1 VFSRKWH
8 RMVAMRPSIFRG
20 AVALWPALFFILPF
34 PTLASTGGEAGHG
47 GMGDSL
53 NPAWVIFF
61 VLMLLSIAILPLK
74 AEAWW
79 HSNRNKFYVAAALG
93 GPVLIL
99 YLYKGAYTSLLHS
112 AEEYIAFI
120 VLLGALFV
128 VSGGILLRGDL
139 RATPLTNTGFLA
151 LGTLLASFMG
161 TTGASM
167 LLIRPLLK
175 TNSERTH
182 TVHTVLFFIFTTSN
196 IGGCLTPLGDPPLF
210 MGYLRGVPFTWTF
223 SLLPQWAAVNG
234 LLLLIYFIWDNRA
247 MGKEP
252 SAALLRDKLRVE
264 PLRILG
270 NLNWPLLLGVIG
282 AVAFLKEPILV
293 PSSWILMDR
302 EFVLIGLALAS
313 WWMTPQA
320 IRKGNQYTWHPI
332 VEVAVLFFGIFLTM
346 LPALD
351 LLKAKGAALG
361 VTAPW
366 QFFWATGLLSAF
378 LDNTPTYL
386 TFFALAEALGQS
398 GPLPGI
404 QMTEPVLTA
413 ISLGAVFFGANTY
426 IGNAP
431 NFMVKSI
438 AEQRGLRMPSFFAYF
453 AISAVILFPIFILVT
468 YWVFL

>member
-1 VFSRKWH
+1 
-8 RMVAMRPSIFRG
+8 MRRSVGIG
-20 AVALWPALFFILPF
+20 LPALLIAVPS
-34 PTLASTGGEAGHG
+34 TCLASGGQEAGHG
-47 GMGDSL
+47 SLGASL
-53 NPAWVIFF
+53 NPAWVTFF
-61 VLMLLSIAILPLK
+61 VLMLLSIAILPIK

-79 HSNRNKFYVAAALG
+79 HSNRNKFMVACVLG
-93 GPVLIL
+93 GPVLVF
-99 YLYKGAYTSLLHS
+99 YLYQGAVTSLMHS

-120 VLLGALFV
+120 ILLAALFV

-139 RATPLTNTGFLA
+139 RATPLTNTAFLA
-151 LGTLLASFMG
+151 LGTVLASFMG

-223 SLLPQWAAVNG
+223 TLLPQWAAVNG
-234 LLLLIYFIWDNRA
+234 LLLLIYFIWDNVA
-247 MGKEP
+247 MGREP
-252 SAALLRDKLRVE
+252 SAALIRDKMRVE

-270 NLNWPLLLGVIG
+270 NLNWPLLLGVVG
-282 AVAFLKEPILV
+282 AVAFLKEPYLV
-293 PSSWILMDR
+293 PAHWIVMDR
-302 EFVLIGLALAS
+302 EFVLVALAMAS
-313 WWMTPQA
+313 WWLTPQA
-320 IRKGNQYTWHPI
+320 VRKGNHYTWHPI

-346 LPALD
+346 IPALD

-361 VTAPW
+361 ITSPW
-366 QFFWATGLLSAF
+366 KFFWATGLLSAF

-386 TFFALAEALGQS
+386 TFFALAEGLGQT
-398 GPLPGI
+398 GTIPGI
-404 QMTEPVLTA
+404 HMTESVLTA

-438 AEQRGLRMPSFFAYF
+438 AENRGLRMPSFFAYF
-453 AISAVILFPIFILVT
+453 GISALILFPIFTLVT
-468 YWVFL
+468 FWVFL

>member
-1 VFSRKWH
+1 MPATVSSCKWYRLEGARPLLRRSRTVVWL
-8 RMVAMRPSIFRG
+8 
-20 AVALWPALFFILPF
+20 ALILALPF
-34 PTLASTGGEAGHG
+34 PALASGGGESGHAGLG
-47 GMGDSL
+47 ASL
-53 NPAWVIFF
+53 NPAWLTFF

-79 HSNRNKFYVAAALG
+79 HSNRNKFMVACGLG
-93 GPVLIL
+93 GPVLIF
-99 YLYKGAYTSLLHS
+99 YLYQGAFTSLLHT

-120 VLLGALFV
+120 ILLAALFV

-151 LGTLLASFMG
+151 LGTILASFMG

-234 LLLLIYFIWDNRA
+234 LLLLIYFIWDNVA
-247 MGKEP
+247 MGREP
-252 SAALLRDKLRVE
+252 SAALIRDKMMVE

-270 NLNWPLLLGVIG
+270 NLNWPLLVGVVA
-282 AVAFLKEPILV
+282 AVAFLKESYLV
-293 PSSWILMDR
+293 PAHWIVMDR
-302 EFVLIGLALAS
+302 EFVLVGLALAS
-313 WWMTPQA
+313 WWLTPQA
-320 IRKGNQYTWHPI
+320 VRKGNHYTWHPI

-346 LPALD
+346 IPALD
-351 LLKAKGAALG
+351 LLKAKGAGLG
-361 VTAPW
+361 VTEPW
-366 QFFWATGLLSAF
+366 HFFWATGLLSAF

-386 TFFALAEALGQS
+386 TFFALAEGLGQT

-404 QMTEPVLTA
+404 HMTEPVLTA
-413 ISLGAVFFGANTY
+413 ISLGAVFFHQPGC
-426 IGNAP
+426 
-431 NFMVKSI
+431 
-438 AEQRGLRMPSFFAYF
+438 GLLRCQY
-453 AISAVILFPIFILVT
+453 LYRQCT
-468 YWVFL
+468 